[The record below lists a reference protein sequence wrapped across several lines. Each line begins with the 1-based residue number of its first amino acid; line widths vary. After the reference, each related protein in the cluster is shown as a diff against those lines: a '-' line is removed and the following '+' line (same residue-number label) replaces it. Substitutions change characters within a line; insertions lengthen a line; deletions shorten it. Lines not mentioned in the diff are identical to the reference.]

1 MLVLNRRLNDVVYI
15 GRNIRPDDLVG
26 SCDWAI
32 KATSVID
39 SFDRPR
45 VYADVWDKED
55 WRLVQFSPQSPS
67 LKLDEAT
74 VRVLSVK
81 HVMWGS
87 TEEPVIY
94 FGFDA
99 PKEIKIVRENALR
112 KTRDDD

>member
-15 GRNIRPDDLVG
+15 GRDIQPDDLVG

-32 KATSVID
+32 KATSVVD

-45 VYADVWDKED
+45 VYTDVWDGSD
-55 WRLVQFSPQSPS
+55 WRTMQFSPQSPVI
-67 LKLDEAT
+67 KLGET
-74 VRVLSVK
+74 SVRVLSVK

-87 TEEPVIY
+87 SEEPVIY

-112 KTRDDD
+112 KTRDAD